1 MTLLHRRQ
9 AVFDRNPA
17 RERQGVLSEALKNMS
32 GDDVSTT
39 ASRMVCPADAVD
51 ALADGSRPQVRGS
64 MPAAAEEIARA

>member
-1 MTLLHRRQ
+1 
-9 AVFDRNPA
+9 
-17 RERQGVLSEALKNMS
+17 VLSEALKNMS

-64 MPAAAEEIARA
+64 MLAAAEEIARA